1 MELRSTPS
9 AGALH
14 RVNRPLAWEHQ
25 PGRAAPDGQVE
36 VRTIQ
41 GVQIPV
47 VLQQPRKPKKYMG
60 VSLFLPQC
68 SQPIFEAAHEH
79 LGAGPFKC
87 CVSVPNTQ
95 LPQQLGLVNDHT
107 FCLRLFGEQA
117 RTVVGQHYTL
127 FATAEMPVST
137 FEEKLS
143 QLQQTF
149 LPCTMTFQGVK
160 HLTTLIDPFVT
171 PTDKRSAVAAQA
183 LESLAEQTSDPN
195 TAIFATLFALDMRAC
210 DPDWEEVV
218 AGCNNRALL
227 VAAALDSYVVRDP
240 ELCDDAWDMQE
251 ELAAE
256 LPDYKPRR
264 CEYKPFWVSAMH
276 LRAQAQSQAVLCTA
290 KSFAILRLRH
300 STASDPLCRKATCGA
315 NTCQLV
321 HACMHLSSQG
331 CPVPTHSCMP
341 RSPLPC
347 ASDSCA
353 CVCTTGGEPAPVSP
367 GAQRGLQWTRHG
379 QHV

>member
-264 CEYKPFWVSAMH
+264 CEYKPFWEVNPLQFRLGPSVDFSGPGMVNMYDEQIQQHAPSFSKDQCLRQEVLEVVQQLLQEMGCAPFTIDVREATIEHQGITFHVSVS
-276 LRAQAQSQAVLCTA
+276 L
-290 KSFAILRLRH
+290 
-300 STASDPLCRKATCGA
+300 DKAA
-315 NTCQLV
+315 P
-321 HACMHLSSQG
+321 SSAG
-331 CPVPTHSCMP
+331 SKGSGV
-341 RSPLPC
+341 
-347 ASDSCA
+347 
-353 CVCTTGGEPAPVSP
+353 
-367 GAQRGLQWTRHG
+367 
-379 QHV
+379 